1 MQRQILNKARKET
14 TMPRFHQSLFT
25 LKTPSIIRFTT
36 YQQRQVPQMIHSA
49 PEETVLSDK
58 ATILERIYSVTNRK
72 LDNIQLK
79 IIYPPNIDG
88 RTVY

>member
-1 MQRQILNKARKET
+1 
-14 TMPRFHQSLFT
+14 
-25 LKTPSIIRFTT
+25 
-36 YQQRQVPQMIHSA
+36 MIHSA